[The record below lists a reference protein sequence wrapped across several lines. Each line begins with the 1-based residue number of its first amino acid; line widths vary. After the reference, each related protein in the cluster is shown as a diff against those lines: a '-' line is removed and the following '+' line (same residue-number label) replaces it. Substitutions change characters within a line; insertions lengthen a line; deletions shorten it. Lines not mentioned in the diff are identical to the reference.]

1 MKPLPTATLAS
12 ASTAAPRLAFTLIEL
27 LVVIAIIG
35 ILASMLLP
43 ALGKAKSK
51 AHGSICVNQLK
62 QLELAITLYNGD
74 YDEYFPPNDNV
85 GAIAASTNSWITDNV
100 QLWSPNY
107 ISNITQGVLFR
118 YHGTTAIYLFPADR
132 SKVTSPGG
140 PVRHSR
146 SYSMSV
152 GISCNVEPN
161 SAKRMTDILKPADV
175 SVFLEENGVS
185 IDNGASGIRSTT
197 ALNAGPWTCWNL
209 PSARHNNGAAVS
221 FTDGHVENYR
231 WQGGF
236 LKLNLQYPDENS
248 ISLRPS
254 PTANPLNG
262 AAVPVNDVDSL
273 KFATTLNYP

>member
-1 MKPLPTATLAS
+1 MKPIPVATPTP
-12 ASTAAPRLAFTLIEL
+12 ASTSTRRLAFTLIEL

-62 QLELAITLYNGD
+62 QLELAISLYNGD
-74 YDEYFPPNDNV
+74 YDEYFPPNDNI
-85 GAIAASTNSWITDNV
+85 GATAATTNSWITDNV
-100 QLWSPNY
+100 QVWTANY
-107 ISNITQGVLFR
+107 ISNITDGVLYR
-118 YHGTTAIYLFPADR
+118 YHGTTAIYLCPADR

-152 GISCNVEPN
+152 GISCNVVAT

-185 IDNGASGIRSTT
+185 IDNGASGIRTTT

-209 PSARHNNGAAVS
+209 PSARHNNGAAIS

-236 LKLNLQYPDENS
+236 LKLNQQYPDENS
-248 ISLRPS
+248 IALRPS
-254 PTANPLNG
+254 ATTNPLNG
-262 AAVPVNDVDSL
+262 AAVPAGDVDSL